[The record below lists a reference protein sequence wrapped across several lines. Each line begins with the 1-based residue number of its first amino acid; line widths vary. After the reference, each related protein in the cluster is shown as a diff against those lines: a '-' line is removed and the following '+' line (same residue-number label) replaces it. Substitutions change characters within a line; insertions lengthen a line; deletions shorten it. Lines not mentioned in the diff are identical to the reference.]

1 MAKGNGT
8 KGGKTPG
15 KPMLRLVAPETAR
28 DSGDS
33 RDEAPPQAVPG
44 HGGDVPR
51 KPKVRGVILPAL
63 GVTAKEEAFCRAVAS
78 GCSASEAF
86 RRSHDAADMA
96 PQTVTAQAVRVGD
109 RDRVRQRIDD
119 LIREGQGNA
128 LHDRRKALSWALDR
142 LQREAETAE
151 TDGARVA
158 AVSLIMRHHA
168 LLTDR
173 LEAEAV
179 DPRDSQEIEQAI
191 RDRLAALLRP
201 AG

>member
-1 MAKGNGT
+1 
-8 KGGKTPG
+8 
-15 KPMLRLVAPETAR
+15 MLRLVAPETAG

-33 RDEAPPQAVPG
+33 RDEAPPQAVPAIEG
-44 HGGDVPR
+44 ELIR
-51 KPKVRGVILPAL
+51 KPKTRGPILPSL

-78 GCSASEAF
+78 GLSASEAY
-86 RRSHDAADMA
+86 RRTHDAEGMQDNSIS
-96 PQTVTAQAVRVGD
+96 AQAVKISA
-109 RDRVRQRIDD
+109 RDRVRERIDE
-119 LIREGQGNA
+119 LIREGQGSA

-191 RDRLAALLRP
+191 RDRLAALLRT